1 MEVPAWWQTEAF
13 SLAEGETL
21 EAAPK
26 GQSRL
31 GFHLANWEPAKV
43 SERRS
48 DSKGGPFSS
57 NIGYI

>member
-43 SERRS
+43 SERRRRS
-48 DSKGGPFSS
+48 DSRGTSV
-57 NIGYI
+57 